1 MKKIF
6 LVAGLFLIIILIV
19 EFVPNLSGDYI
30 KTGKLYISEIM
41 ASNYST
47 ILDDDKEYSDYIE
60 IYNGYKTKINLYG
73 YYLSDEEFDIR
84 KWSFPDI
91 DINPGEYLIIYASGK
106 DKCDTKERICH
117 TNFKLSSEGEVLTLI
132 DNTGNIISK
141 FTYPKME
148 TDVSYGYKNGK
159 YMLFDKATPGGENNS
174 KKFKT
179 INNNAYSNISINEYM
194 TDNSRVYYDK
204 YGNYYDWVEL
214 YNSSNKDINL
224 QNVFITDDESNLN
237 KYKIKDVVIKAKGYL
252 IVHMPG
258 EKVNYEDGIYT
269 DFGLSSNDKKIIISN
284 GKKKID
290 EVEIVY
296 LKENVSY
303 GKVDNTWKYFT
314 SPTPGSKNNTKGFD
328 SLGGLNGN
336 S

>member
-1 MKKIF
+1 MKKMI
-6 LVAGLFLIIILIV
+6 LVAALFLIIILLV
-19 EFVPNLSGDYI
+19 EFVPNLSGDYVKI
-30 KTGKLYISEIM
+30 GKLYISEIM

-47 ILDDDKEYSDYIE
+47 ILDDDGEYSDYIE

-91 DINPGEYLIIYASGK
+91 EINPGEYLIVYASGK
-106 DKCDTKERICH
+106 DKCDLEERVCH
-117 TNFKLSSEGEVLTLI
+117 TNFKLSSKGEVLTLL

-141 FTYPKME
+141 FTYPKLD
-148 TDVSYGYKNGK
+148 TDVSYGYKNSK
-159 YMLFDKATPGGENNS
+159 YILFDKATPGKENDS

-179 INNNAYSNISINEYM
+179 TNSKDYNNISINEYM

-252 IVHMPG
+252 IIHMPG
-258 EKVNYEDGIYT
+258 EKVNYEYGIYT

-284 GKKKID
+284 GKKKMD
-290 EVEIVY
+290 EVEIVE

-314 SPTPGSKNNTKGFD
+314 SPTPGYENNTKGFD
-328 SLGGLNGN
+328 TLGGTNGN